1 MTYLFVYLQN
11 SSQAFSLVKTPSTRI
26 PTPLLIDIPLKEE
39 VSNVQSTGNIPIGID
54 NPKSKG
60 EKKPVLMKR
69 DTNKNKR
76 QQKKRTDANKVR
88 DSSLLCIT

>member
-1 MTYLFVYLQN
+1 
-11 SSQAFSLVKTPSTRI
+11 
-26 PTPLLIDIPLKEE
+26 
-39 VSNVQSTGNIPIGID
+39 
-54 NPKSKG
+54 
-60 EKKPVLMKR
+60 LMKR